1 MISQEVSR
9 QLYSH
14 LKDVR
19 GQAIRDL
26 MEKPVLVKEDVHVS
40 KIIGTML
47 KENSHEVFVQ
57 MSDKTVYCLNMRD
70 TLVARDIHTMKS
82 STIGKRIPSLT
93 PLDSIG
99 NAARIMSLHRL
110 RALPIIDEKSQEVV
124 GQLSSKRILQ
134 YIFDTFVKKKI
145 NFDKRIIASDLM
157 TPELLTIGPEDKVAT
172 ARNIMVKDMI
182 DHLPIVEQMQDGKNM
197 VVGILT
203 SSDILQT
210 LIPSER
216 IARDAMISDHEQH
229 RLELAAR
236 GIADRNLITIS
247 PNETINSVIDLML
260 KSNSTYALV
269 KSMDSVLGIITFRDI
284 IALLGEQVESDIP
297 AYIIGLPED
306 PFESELVKSKFT
318 NTIKLLYKI
327 SPEIVEARCK
337 IKIKDITGE
346 RKRYEIS
353 ASIISPY
360 KRYSYTSKNEYDIA
374 KIFDEMSDSFKNQIS
389 RKKSSDKQKESV
401 RYSPRD

>member
-19 GQAIRDL
+19 GQVIEDL
-26 MEKPVLVKEDVHVS
+26 MEKATLVKEDIHVS
-40 KIIGTML
+40 KIIGIML
-47 KENSHEVFVQ
+47 KDNSHEVFVQ
-57 MSDKTVYCLNMRD
+57 HPDKTIICLNMRD
-70 TLVARDIHTMKS
+70 TLVARDINTMKA

-93 PLDSIG
+93 SKESIG

-110 RALPIIDEKSQEVV
+110 RALPIVDGKNHEVI

-134 YIFDTFVKKKI
+134 YIFETFVKKKI

-157 TPELLTIGPEDKVAT
+157 TPELVTIGPEDKVAT

-182 DHLPIVEQMQDGKNM
+182 DHLPIVEQTKDGKNM
-197 VVGILT
+197 VIGILT
-203 SSDILQT
+203 SSDILKT
-210 LIPSER
+210 LMPSDR
-216 IARDAMISDHEQH
+216 IARDALISDHEQH

-236 GIADRNLITIS
+236 GLADKNLITIS

-269 KSMDSVLGIITFRDI
+269 KSMDSVLGIITFRDV
-284 IALLGEQVESDIP
+284 IALLGEQVESEIP

-306 PFESELVKSKFT
+306 PFEAELVKSKFT

-327 SPEIVEARCK
+327 FPEIVEARCK
-337 IKIKDITGE
+337 IKIKDVTGE

-353 ASIISPY
+353 ANIISPY
-360 KRYSYTSKNEYDIA
+360 RRYTYTSKNEYDIA
-374 KIFDEMSDSFKNQIS
+374 RIFDEMSDSFKNQIS
-389 RKKSSDKQKESV
+389 RKKSSDKQRESV
-401 RYSPRD
+401 RFSPKE

>member
-19 GQAIRDL
+19 SQTIGDL
-26 MEKPVLVKEDVHVS
+26 MEKPVLIKEDVHVS
-40 KIIGTML
+40 KVIGTMF

-57 MSDKTVYCLNMRD
+57 LPDKTVICLNMRD
-70 TLVARDIHTMKS
+70 TLVARDINTMKS

-93 PLDSIG
+93 PSDSVG
-99 NAARIMSLHRL
+99 NAARIMSLHKL
-110 RALPIIDEKSQEVV
+110 RALPIVDENSQEVK

-134 YIFDTFVKKKI
+134 YIFDTFMKKKI

-182 DHLPIVEQMQDGKNM
+182 DHLPIVEQTQDGKNM

-203 SSDILQT
+203 SSDILRT
-210 LIPSER
+210 LMPSDR

-236 GIADRNLITIS
+236 GIADKNIITIS

-269 KSMDSVLGIITFRDI
+269 KSMDSVLGIITYRDI
-284 IALLGEQVESDIP
+284 ISLLGEQVESEIP

-360 KRYSYTSKNEYDIA
+360 RRYSYTSTNEYDIA
-374 KIFDEMSDSFKNQIS
+374 TIFDEMSDSFKNQIS
-389 RKKSSDKQKESV
+389 RKKSSDKQRESV
-401 RYSPRD
+401 RYSPRE